1 MSDQGKTRSKSTPSL
16 YCSMLD
22 EICQEDKVDLC
33 WLGEH
38 WLANLQKN
46 GVSRQ
51 ILGYKFDLNA
61 AAASA
66 LADDK
71 AYTYEVLQAANLPA
85 IEHTV
90 FYEESN
96 HEPYAEGRNSLAY
109 LSQYFHMHD
118 NQIVIKPNGEYAS
131 GGVGVTKLTDLAAA
145 PQVLAE
151 VFHYFR
157 SASLSPYHE
166 LAAEYR
172 VVMLDGEARLIYR
185 KEAGR
190 DWRFNLQNGARPRDV
205 EDLNLREHLV
215 ALAQAAVRALNLRFC
230 SVDIVQLSQPATDS
244 LLILEVNSGV
254 MILNYLNFFPERR
267 TLVKEIYRDAIRK
280 MFAG

>member
-1 MSDQGKTRSKSTPSL
+1 
-16 YCSMLD
+16 MLD
-22 EICQEDKVDLC
+22 EICQEEKVNLC
-33 WLGEH
+33 WLGGH

-46 GVSRQ
+46 GKNRQ

-71 AYTYEVLQAANLPA
+71 AYTYEILQAASLPA

-96 HEPYAEGRNSLAY
+96 HEPYTEGRNSLAY
-109 LSQYFHMHD
+109 LAQYFHAHQD
-118 NQIVIKPNGEYAS
+118 QIVIKPNGEYAS

-151 VFHYFR
+151 IFHYFH
-157 SASLSPYHE
+157 SASLSPFYD

-172 VVMLDGEARLIYR
+172 VVMLDDEARLIYR
-185 KEAGR
+185 KEAGK

-205 EDLNLREHLV
+205 EDVELRERLV
-215 ALAQAAVRALNLRFC
+215 SLAQAAVRAINLRFC
-230 SVDIVQLSQPATDS
+230 SVDIVQPSQPAAEP

-254 MILNYLNFFPERR
+254 MILNYLKFFPERR
-267 TLVKEIYRDAIRK
+267 ELVKMIYRDAIRK
-280 MFAG
+280 MFAE